1 MEKNQGDSRGWRKY
15 HDPLEQKILQGGG
28 YNWTPS
34 PPRGVWISSVSK
46 SFIVQG
52 LIQKGNL
59 GSIVI
64 NY

>member
-1 MEKNQGDSRGWRKY
+1 MT
-15 HDPLEQKILQGGG
+15 PLERKILQGGG
-28 YNWTPS
+28 FKWTPS
-34 PPRGVWISSVSK
+34 PPRVVRISSVSK

-59 GSIVI
+59 GSIFI